1 MSLIVS
7 RLVNLDHRVS
17 IHVEDAEVN
26 HVLDLLVAETNMG
39 YEVKNGKIYLFDK
52 KNERAIQQQEKRKI
66 TGVVK
71 DKQGEI
77 IIGANVVVKGTTI
90 GNITDMNGNSVWKYR
105 KMQHYKFH
113 I

>member
-1 MSLIVS
+1 M
-7 RLVNLDHRVS
+7 
-17 IHVEDAEVN
+17 EDAEVN

-52 KNERAIQQQEKRKI
+52 KYERAIQTTGEKENYWCC
-66 TGVVK
+66 K
-71 DKQGEI
+71 DKQGEA

-90 GNITDMNGNSVWKYR
+90 GNMTDMDGNSVWKYQAMR
-105 KMQHYKFH
+105 LCKFL